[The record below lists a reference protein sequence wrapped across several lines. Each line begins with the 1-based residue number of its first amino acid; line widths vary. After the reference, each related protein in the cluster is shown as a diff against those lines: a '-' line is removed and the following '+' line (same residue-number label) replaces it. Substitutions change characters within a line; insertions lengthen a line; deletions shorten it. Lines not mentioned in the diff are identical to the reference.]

1 MSTDRQHSREL
12 VRQLRAKALK
22 VKAERSEGEKL
33 GGAAITRVEGRTISR
48 SASNSTMQQ
57 RSSTSA
63 R

>member
-1 MSTDRQHSREL
+1 MNTDRQRSREL

-33 GGAAITRVEGRTISR
+33 RGAITRVEGRTISR
-48 SASNSTMQQ
+48 SASNLTVQQ
-57 RSSTSA
+57 RSSTPA